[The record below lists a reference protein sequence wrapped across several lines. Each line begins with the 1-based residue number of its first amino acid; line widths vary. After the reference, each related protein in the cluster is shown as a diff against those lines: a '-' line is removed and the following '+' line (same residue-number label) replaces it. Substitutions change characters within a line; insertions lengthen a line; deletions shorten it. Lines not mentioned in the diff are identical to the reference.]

1 MYYLYDKK
9 SKGKVT
15 KLDYEF
21 NSFKDFYGMANSLT
35 RKLTGAYTICI
46 QSKSREDVMDFL
58 NRSSE
63 FNHLTIYISLEQTLY
78 DWVLG
83 RKPGV
88 STLAGKDDY
97 LVFTDLITQLNLRLA
112 PKCAKQLFWAM
123 KHDYVTMSENLS
135 ELKHIYGN
143 QMIDMDMIERVI
155 PLDQIVYPRSVCIA
169 YLRLDKSR
177 KVKLKKSVEMLGSKL
192 VYNAIKKNV
201 KKLLEEKNNFYKT
214 GTGSDLIKTIPYH
227 NLLKMYYAF
236 VTAPWNFNDITILLN
251 LYEKG
256 VYLNDYIQ
264 EDTI

>member
-46 QSKSREDVMDFL
+46 QSKSREDVMDFI

-88 STLAGKDDY
+88 
-97 LVFTDLITQLNLRLA
+97 
-112 PKCAKQLFWAM
+112 
-123 KHDYVTMSENLS
+123 H
-135 ELKHIYGN
+135 
-143 QMIDMDMIERVI
+143 
-155 PLDQIVYPRSVCIA
+155 
-169 YLRLDKSR
+169 
-177 KVKLKKSVEMLGSKL
+177 
-192 VYNAIKKNV
+192 
-201 KKLLEEKNNFYKT
+201 
-214 GTGSDLIKTIPYH
+214 
-227 NLLKMYYAF
+227 
-236 VTAPWNFNDITILLN
+236 
-251 LYEKG
+251 
-256 VYLNDYIQ
+256 
-264 EDTI
+264 